1 MSNFLTIKQYMPK
14 EMDDGEIKEVLYEY
28 YFTKVHGNVFLHKRW
43 NKSEWETELTA
54 YKEIPIISY

>member
-1 MSNFLTIKQYMPK
+1 MPK